1 MAGFYNCL
9 KTNKNCIAMTTPET
23 LEGEEG
29 TDASAGKKK
38 SKFQTFRN
46 FFAKKKKG
54 KDLPSSPEETERK
67 PIQDRSDGGDS
78 PPLDSILLHS
88 PGEIE
93 FNGGTR
99 NHTLLQDDKFPFE
112 VLCDVVG
119 DASLQEN
126 FPGKV
131 KNFEQNLCLESAPVI
146 CTCERMDDL
155 NTVSDDDGL
164 PRSLLDISTIHD
176 VLASSATQPS
186 NPIQLCNSLSSDE
199 ADGEDNQVTLGSPS
213 KHRGSF
219 SPVSPLSPFGHGIP
233 VDFDTPASPQACLD
247 TSAARHRIAMNPRK
261 QKGFAKKTHPSPV
274 EQILE
279 EQLLLEPGEE
289 KRSPLK
295 ILDETAGQKKS
306 WEGLLSHRGVNVNED
321 GTDHASAVTRT
332 SEALPSSCSTGLQG
346 EGTSALISDAQ
357 NLLETQLQLSSTEPS
372 PNVPSSLIKDGEGE
386 NTDKKEKKGTWDQKT
401 QSGPEVTETSETFH
415 LKTKAV
421 GHHSA
426 SPSPLPNSKA
436 GKELGAEDIQIARS
450 QRMEVR
456 ANVSK
461 PARNRHRACD
471 TAVCGEASPSLE
483 VDPVL
488 CVPQLS
494 SSALKTS
501 SDAPKDLT
509 KKNRHAVNEDGRR
522 PSDME
527 LQPSEGPGKP
537 MDSLQGTMSTLE
549 VDPDRPVLLN
559 AAGKKPCFL
568 PADSIVQ
575 ELGSLSSGRSSVVGS
590 TEVASKTRLPGV
602 PLGNIIVEEES
613 KATEMIQTQTKPSPV
628 KPVRFTI
635 APAWQRSLSG
645 GSSSVDNSCPRN
657 SPTSPVKPEL
667 FEGVS
672 LLDAGSQILNTPERS
687 DRANR
692 NTGVNL
698 NSSSEEVQ
706 NCESPFGVKLRR
718 TSSLLKY
725 QTEHHWDPPK
735 LMPLAVP
742 SPSSVK
748 IEAKAP
754 NSGANLHNLATG
766 VKGLVANSGIQ
777 EKNLQKTK
785 AGEEGTKLKKTKA
798 GEEGTKLQKTKAG
811 EEGTK
816 LQKTKA
822 GEEGIKPQA
831 SKPSEQIPAVVS
843 GSASVHPTWLSVAKP
858 KQQGSQNDTAAKGRK
873 KREEVTAKTGKEGA
887 KVISAS
893 HPEKQGQK
901 TGPNQN
907 VRLLESKVPL
917 KSAPLPSREGR
928 ARILPQEGPRVEK
941 DTRLPPILPV
951 ASCSSTEPPWLSLAK
966 KKAKAWS
973 EMPQVVQ

>member
-1 MAGFYNCL
+1 
-9 KTNKNCIAMTTPET
+9 
-23 LEGEEG
+23 
-29 TDASAGKKK
+29 
-38 SKFQTFRN
+38 
-46 FFAKKKKG
+46 
-54 KDLPSSPEETERK
+54 
-67 PIQDRSDGGDS
+67 
-78 PPLDSILLHS
+78 
-88 PGEIE
+88 
-93 FNGGTR
+93 
-99 NHTLLQDDKFPFE
+99 
-112 VLCDVVG
+112 
-119 DASLQEN
+119 
-126 FPGKV
+126 
-131 KNFEQNLCLESAPVI
+131 
-146 CTCERMDDL
+146 MDDL
-155 NTVSDDDGL
+155 NAVSDDDGL

-176 VLASSATQPS
+176 VLASSAIQPS
-186 NPIQLCNSLSSDE
+186 NPIQLCSSLSLDE
-199 ADGEDNQVTLGSPS
+199 TDDKDNQVTLGSPS

-219 SPVSPLSPFGHGIP
+219 SPRSPLLPFGHGIP

-261 QKGFAKKTHPSPV
+261 QKGFAKKTHHSPV
-274 EQILE
+274 EQMLE
-279 EQLLLEPGEE
+279 EQLLLEPGGE
-289 KRSPLK
+289 KRRPLK
-295 ILDETAGQKKS
+295 ILDETAGQRKA
-306 WEGLLSHRGVNVNED
+306 WEGLLSHRGLNANED

-346 EGTSALISDAQ
+346 DGTSALISDAQ
-357 NLLETQLQLSSTEPS
+357 NLLETQLQLSSTEPP

-401 QSGPEVTETSETFH
+401 QNGPEVTENFESFH

-421 GHHSA
+421 GYHSA
-426 SPSPLPNSKA
+426 SPSPLPNSKT
-436 GKELGAEDIQIARS
+436 GKELGAEDIQIACS

-471 TAVCGEASPSLE
+471 RAVCGESSPSLE

-494 SSALKTS
+494 LSALKTS

-509 KKNRHAVNEDGRR
+509 QKNRHAVSGDGRR

-527 LQPSEGPGKP
+527 LQPSEGSGKP
-537 MDSLQGTMSTLE
+537 MDYLQGTLSMLE

-568 PADSIVQ
+568 PVDSIVQ

-602 PLGNIIVEEES
+602 PLGNVIDEEES

-645 GSSSVDNSCPRN
+645 GSSSVDNACPRN
-657 SPTSPVKPEL
+657 SPTSPVKTES

-735 LMPLAVP
+735 LVPLAVP

-754 NSGANLHNLATG
+754 NSGANPHKLTMG

-785 AGEEGTKLKKTKA
+785 AGEEG
-798 GEEGTKLQKTKAG
+798 
-811 EEGTK
+811 
-816 LQKTKA
+816 
-822 GEEGIKPQA
+822 IKSQA
-831 SKPSEQIPAVVS
+831 SKSSEQIPDVVS
-843 GSASVHPTWLSVAKP
+843 GSASIHPTWLSVAKQ
-858 KQQGSQNDTAAKGRK
+858 KQQGSQNDMATKGQK
-873 KREEVTAKTGKEGA
+873 KREEATAKTGKEDA
-887 KVISAS
+887 KVTSTS
-893 HPEKQGQK
+893 HPEKQVQK

-917 KSAPLPSREGR
+917 KSAPLASREGR

-941 DTRLPPILPV
+941 DTRLPPILPA